1 MTPNPTILINILVD
15 VFLENLVCIQMD
27 KLMCKINQQLCENS
41 VVLFLWYYDIVTS
54 IQWKL

>member
-41 VVLFLWYYDIVTS
+41 VVLFFMVL
-54 IQWKL
+54 